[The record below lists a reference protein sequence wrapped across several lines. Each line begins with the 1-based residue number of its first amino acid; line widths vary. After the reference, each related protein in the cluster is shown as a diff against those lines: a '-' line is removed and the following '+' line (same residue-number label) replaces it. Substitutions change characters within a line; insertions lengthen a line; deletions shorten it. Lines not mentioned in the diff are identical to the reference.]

1 MIQFMIEGCPFLYQ
15 ALDGTVCHVD
25 ENGIEVIQV
34 WLSDEV
40 IVAFVD
46 GDKKNYGPKHMLR
59 RDTVQIIL
67 ATSPRGADR
76 GWMKQV
82 GGVTTFATELWS
94 PCELFLTGS
103 VLWLLLS
110 TLD

>member
-1 MIQFMIEGCPFLYQ
+1 MIEGCPFLYQ
-15 ALDGTVCHVD
+15 ASDGTVYHVS
-25 ENGIEVIQV
+25 ENGVEAIQV

-46 GDKKNYGPKHMLR
+46 GDEKNNDPKHMLR

-82 GGVTTFATELWS
+82 GGVTTFVTELWS
-94 PCELFLTGS
+94 PRELFLAGS
-103 VLWLLLS
+103 VLWLLLL
-110 TLD
+110 TPD

>member
-1 MIQFMIEGCPFLYQ
+1 MIEGRPFLYQ
-15 ALDGTVCHVD
+15 ASDGTVYHVN
-25 ENGIEVIQV
+25 ENGVEAIQV

-46 GDKKNYGPKHMLR
+46 GDEKNYDPKHMLR

-67 ATSPRGADR
+67 ASSLSGTDR

-94 PCELFLTGS
+94 LHELFLTGF
-103 VLWLLLS
+103 VLGLLLS